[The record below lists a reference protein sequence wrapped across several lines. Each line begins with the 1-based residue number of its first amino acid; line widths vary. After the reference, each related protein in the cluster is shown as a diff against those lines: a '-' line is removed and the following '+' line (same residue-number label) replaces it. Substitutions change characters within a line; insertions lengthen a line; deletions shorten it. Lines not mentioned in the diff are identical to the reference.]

1 MDNNLEEIVLCSEEQ
16 EFTTEELNKKAEEK
30 VSNFEIPEIELQEV
44 VEAKEMR
51 RKFAQYNNEDNRTF
65 SLYKGTGEKE
75 DRLTEPQ
82 IFEKLTSV
90 QDELKGLEQEALKRN
105 DIYSTKED
113 LQKNKGALQ
122 NILEMQRVVQAYLTS
137 TDISETSVGKG
148 ISEILDKDSE
158 ISSNKAISEALGE
171 IVDYTYQSNKVSGS
185 ESVIDLNED
194 TTSFIPEFIAL
205 EESISSLE
213 TVVGRPDQNAIPNV
227 KLALENI
234 LYNIPPM
241 DPKQLDSLKKFNAV
255 LKKNFIDLVKEY
267 NTMSSKSSH
276 PLSEKQIS
284 TLYKIAQRAV
294 QENDTIE
301 LIIERIK
308 GIKKLHDQ
316 SPNLQTNMNQ
326 LQAKQKSISEITE
339 KSKQEA
345 KSLKAELKKEFDSIL
360 TDLDQCEADLN
371 ELTK

>member
-1 MDNNLEEIVLCSEEQ
+1 LEEIVLCSEEQ

-30 VSNFEIPEIELQEV
+30 VSNFEIPEIERQEV

-316 SPNLQTNMNQ
+316 SPNLQTNMNL

-360 TDLDQCEADLN
+360 TDLDQ
-371 ELTK
+371 